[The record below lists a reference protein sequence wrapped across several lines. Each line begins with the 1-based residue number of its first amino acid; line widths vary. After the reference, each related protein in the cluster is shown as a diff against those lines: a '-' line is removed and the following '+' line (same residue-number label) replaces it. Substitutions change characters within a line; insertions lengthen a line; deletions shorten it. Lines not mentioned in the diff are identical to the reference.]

1 MKPMPKSSSAVA
13 RRQRIL
19 DTALSQ
25 FRARGYVEASVGDIA
40 RASDSSTAIIYK
52 HFENKLAL
60 FEAVLDREVGR
71 LCDVLDAIADEVA
84 GEAIPFSEALDR
96 LVEVFTGERTLALMR
111 LVIAEGGIR
120 PQIRQSFQ
128 KSVPI
133 VRTAIQ
139 RLLESYSGQLYFLPI
154 DDLRVDLFIETLVT
168 GPQLNL
174 LLGLSASN
182 DADHRTMADLRV
194 RALLSM
200 LCAHEGP
207 FDAMPQAYMEAP
219 IEGSAHGVHR

>member
-1 MKPMPKSSSAVA
+1 MKPMPKSSSAVT

-40 RASDSSTAIIYK
+40 RASDSSTAIIYRN
-52 HFENKLAL
+52 FDNKLAL
-60 FEAVLDREVGR
+60 FEAVLDREVEG
-71 LCDVLDAIADEVA
+71 LCDVLDGIADDLA
-84 GEAIPFSEALDR
+84 GQTVPFSDAVDR
-96 LVEVFTGERTLALMR
+96 LVAVCTGDRTLALMR

-128 KSVPI
+128 RSVPI
-133 VRTAIQ
+133 VRAAIQ
-139 RLLESYSGQLYFLPI
+139 RLQESYSGQLHFMPI

-174 LLGLSASN
+174 LLGLTASD
-182 DADHRTMADLRV
+182 DADHEAMADLRV

-200 LCAHEGP
+200 LCARDGP
-207 FDAMPQAYMEAP
+207 FDATPQALMEAP
-219 IEGSAHGVHR
+219 IEGGAHGVHR

>member
-13 RRQRIL
+13 RRPQIL

-25 FRARGYVEASVGDIA
+25 FRTRGYVEASVGDIA
-40 RASDSSTAIIYK
+40 RASDSSTAIIYR

-60 FEAVLDREVGR
+60 FEAVLDREVRR
-71 LCDVLDAIADEVA
+71 LCDVLDGIADEVA
-84 GEAIPFSEALDR
+84 GQAIPFSEAVDR
-96 LVEVFTGERTLALMR
+96 LVAVFTGERMLALMR

-120 PQIRQSFQ
+120 PQIPQSFQ

-133 VRTAIQ
+133 VRAAIQ

-168 GPQLNL
+168 GPQLNR
-174 LLGLSASN
+174 LLGLAASN
-182 DADHRTMADLRV
+182 DADRRAMADLRV

-200 LCAHEGP
+200 LCAREGP
-207 FDAMPQAYMEAP
+207 FEATPKAHIDAP
-219 IEGSAHGVHR
+219 GRRDRS